1 MSFIPYEVL
10 IILLAGITIG
20 VILKIQELI
29 QRRGICKQCQRKLE
43 NRK

>member
-10 IILLAGITIG
+10 IILLGGIAIG

-29 QRRGICKQCQRKLE
+29 QRKGICKQCQRELE
-43 NRK
+43 NQK